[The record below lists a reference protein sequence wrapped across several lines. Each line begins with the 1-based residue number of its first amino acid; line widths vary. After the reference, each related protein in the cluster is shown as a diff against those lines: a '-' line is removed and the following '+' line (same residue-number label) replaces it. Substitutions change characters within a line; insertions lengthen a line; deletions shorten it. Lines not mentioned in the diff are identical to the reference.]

1 MIIPDD
7 AISNAISSWKMGCL
21 GVRKE
26 RFLAVFCDLFI
37 ISWVLG
43 QCLCVPKY
51 VLLFYKAGQ
60 SELPSDQRTKGQVI
74 GLMILKA
81 R

>member
-21 GVRKE
+21 GVQMVR
-26 RFLAVFCDLFI
+26 LLTVFCDLFI

-43 QCLCVPKY
+43 QCLWVPKY
-51 VLLFYKAGQ
+51 VLFLY
-60 SELPSDQRTKGQVI
+60 
-74 GLMILKA
+74 
-81 R
+81 

>member
-7 AISNAISSWKMGCL
+7 AISNAISSWKIGCL

-26 RFLAVFCDLFI
+26 RLVTVFCDLFI

-43 QCLCVPKY
+43 QCLWVPKY
-51 VLLFYKAGQ
+51 VIVLLQ
-60 SELPSDQRTKGQVI
+60 SGVFRSTIRS
-74 GLMILKA
+74 A
-81 R
+81 H